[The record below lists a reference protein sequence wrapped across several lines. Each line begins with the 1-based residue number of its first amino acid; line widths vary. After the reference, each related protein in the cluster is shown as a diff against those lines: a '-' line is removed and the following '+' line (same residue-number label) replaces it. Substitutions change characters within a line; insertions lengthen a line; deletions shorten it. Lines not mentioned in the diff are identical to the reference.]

1 MPYLPAQ
8 LETAREAKQAAVLA
22 KQQEEARVLAEIQ
35 ARLDEEK
42 AAAAARLEAAKA
54 HAVLTK
60 ADNEARI
67 RAKKEA
73 DAMQRRLDEE
83 MMRAGIRWVKFHG
96 TSAGGVLLVFALR
109 TLASGKVCTSMRCLS
124 VDIMDSVLV

>member
-1 MPYLPAQ
+1 M
-8 LETAREAKQAAVLA
+8 VA

-83 MMRAGIRWVKFHG
+83 MMRAGIRWVKFN
-96 TSAGGVLLVFALR
+96 SSGGVLLVFTLR
-109 TLASGKVCTSMRCLS
+109 TLASSKVCTSTRCLS
-124 VDIMDSVLV
+124 VDTMHSVLV